1 MRGMRAGIH
10 DHVRSLLRACLL
22 ATTMWS
28 VRAQADDG
36 AALSWDERVPRF
48 RPVEYGATIV
58 VGLAAIAEYTWAP
71 EQAHPHW
78 VGGVLFDDA
87 ARDALRVRSTDSLRA
102 VWTLADV
109 TGVATTVIVVGV
121 DSVLVPTMR
130 GSFDTA
136 WQLTWFDLESY
147 ALGSIVTFTLYDT
160 IGRARPPYGDCQ
172 TDPSGPSCLGSL
184 TASFPS
190 GHTAEAFISAGLS
203 CVNHAYV
210 PIYGSK
216 LLDALACARDVT
228 LATADGVLRIMGD
241 RHYATDVLAGAALG
255 FSFGYG
261 LPWLTH
267 YRFRGTRTLSS
278 VTLTPT
284 IGEQTGLVATGTF

>member
-1 MRGMRAGIH
+1 LSTILWPARALG
-10 DHVRSLLRACLL
+10 
-22 ATTMWS
+22 
-28 VRAQADDG
+28 DDG

-48 RPVEYGATIV
+48 RPAEYAVTTV
-58 VGLAAIAEYTWAP
+58 VGLAAIAQYTWFPA
-71 EQAHPHW
+71 QSHPHW
-78 VGGVLFDDA
+78 VGGILFDDA
-87 ARDALRVRSTDSLRA
+87 VRDALRVRSPDSLRT

-109 TGVATTVIVVGV
+109 TGVTETVIVVGV
-121 DSVLVPTMR
+121 DSALVPTAR

-147 ALGSIVTFTLYDT
+147 ALGSIVTFTLYDS
-160 IGRARPPYGDCQ
+160 IGRARPSYGDCQ
-172 TDPSGPSCLGSL
+172 TNPSGPGCRVSP

-216 LLDALACARDVT
+216 LLDGLACARDVT
-228 LATADGVLRIMGD
+228 LATADGVLRLMGD
-241 RHYATDVLAGAALG
+241 RHYTTDVLAGAALG

-261 LPWLTH
+261 LPWLLH
-267 YRFRGTRTLSS
+267 YRLRGIRTLPS

-284 IGEQTGLVATGTF
+284 VGEQTGLVATGTF